1 MHCFVVEVERVG
13 KQIVIAKLSIFNR
26 LLMVHIYRYI
36 DSNVIVYIGMFYVAN
51 QLYNVGVH
59 YVIT

>member
-13 KQIVIAKLSIFNR
+13 KQIVIAKLSVFNR

-36 DSNVIVYIGMFYVAN
+36 DSNVIVYIGMFCAAN
-51 QLYNVGVH
+51 QFYNVGVH